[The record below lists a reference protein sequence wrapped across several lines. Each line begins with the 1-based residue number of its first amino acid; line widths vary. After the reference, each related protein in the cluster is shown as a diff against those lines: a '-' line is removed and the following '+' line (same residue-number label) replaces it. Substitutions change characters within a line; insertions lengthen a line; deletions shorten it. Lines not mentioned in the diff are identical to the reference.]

1 MSKTEH
7 PAEDFNLKI
16 SGEGINVERK
26 IDSQTLAAVMA
37 AIIGAQRFDSQA
49 GLVPTNAEAT
59 PPLQQPFMA
68 LREYLDK
75 VEATRKQDQIVAI
88 GHFISHYEAQP
99 HFSRDEVRSHFSIAR
114 EPMPKNFARDFGL
127 AVKAGMIAEVHQK
140 HGFFYVTKTGIS
152 AVERHFAKINKRK

>member
-7 PAEDFNLKI
+7 PEEEFNLKI

-26 IDSQTLAAVMA
+26 IDSGTLTTIMAAV
-37 AIIGAQRFDSQA
+37 IGAQRFDSPA
-49 GLVPTNAEAT
+49 SLDPTNADVT
-59 PPLQQPFMA
+59 PPLQQPSMA

-75 VEATRKQDQIVAI
+75 VEATRKPDQIVAI

-99 HFSRDEVRSHFSIAR
+99 HFSQDEVRSHFSIAR
-114 EPMPKNFARDFGL
+114 EPMPKNFSRDFGL
-127 AVKAGMIAEVHQK
+127 TVKAGMIAKVYQK
-140 HGFFYVTKTGIS
+140 PGFFYVTKTGIS